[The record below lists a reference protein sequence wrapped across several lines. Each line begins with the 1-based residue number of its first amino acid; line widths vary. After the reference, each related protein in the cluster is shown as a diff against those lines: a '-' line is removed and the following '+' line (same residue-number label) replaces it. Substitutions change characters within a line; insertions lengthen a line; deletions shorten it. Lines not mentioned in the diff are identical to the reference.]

1 MMPYLPN
8 LPLEV
13 QGKVERLAE
22 CRKQIANLESQLMQ
36 IKNERDQLE
45 EELFGY
51 RVDAKKEGP
60 EVVRGQIMVATTSMN
75 VQNLPN
81 EMLILIFEY
90 FLAIN
95 HRLIRRLLLV
105 CKHWNHIVMQ
115 SPRLWGRVQLLPLDY
130 EYRYPFESLLPYVE
144 ACLQRSQSVLLDIEL
159 DYVLLLTREE
169 YIRNKV
175 LATICEI
182 SNDEPNVIDQV
193 YNLNCDFASPE
204 YDAYFDQTMKEL
216 SILIGPMGA
225 HMEKWRSLRL
235 RIPWQDC
242 ILGLHILRMLCGA
255 VPNLQ
260 NISLIHIGYIMD
272 TLGFECFY
280 EEDISFL
287 SFPSVQSLKLD
298 HSAATF
304 LLEDLVRTPSTLM
317 HLEICYGSDLG
328 RLSTFT
334 SLRTLVFRTRTGLE
348 KPPVSKNEALSI
360 TLPELRELTLWWD
373 SRSLKSVQFDLPNL
387 QRLQVCGGPEFQL
400 PTNLLPEYIHWSA
413 GDARQTQDTIQSTL
427 EAILQSSSRA
437 TVVSIVDISREN
449 YELVLE
455 ELHKASRLP
464 VSLKTIVFDL
474 AGGERV
480 HIDAATLRS

>member
-1 MMPYLPN
+1 MPYLPN

-235 RIPWQDC
+235 RIPWQD
-242 ILGLHILRMLCGA
+242 
-255 VPNLQ
+255 
-260 NISLIHIGYIMD
+260 
-272 TLGFECFY
+272 
-280 EEDISFL
+280 
-287 SFPSVQSLKLD
+287 
-298 HSAATF
+298 
-304 LLEDLVRTPSTLM
+304 
-317 HLEICYGSDLG
+317 
-328 RLSTFT
+328 
-334 SLRTLVFRTRTGLE
+334 
-348 KPPVSKNEALSI
+348 
-360 TLPELRELTLWWD
+360 
-373 SRSLKSVQFDLPNL
+373 
-387 QRLQVCGGPEFQL
+387 
-400 PTNLLPEYIHWSA
+400 
-413 GDARQTQDTIQSTL
+413 
-427 EAILQSSSRA
+427 
-437 TVVSIVDISREN
+437 
-449 YELVLE
+449 
-455 ELHKASRLP
+455 
-464 VSLKTIVFDL
+464 
-474 AGGERV
+474 
-480 HIDAATLRS
+480 